1 MKYTEFTGKTVD
13 DAVEKGLKELGL
25 TAEQAD
31 IRVLEEGKR
40 KLFGSIKARVEIAA
54 KEEVVEET
62 VEEIEVEEVQ
72 PKALANF
79 CPSNASDGERTVTF
93 LEGLFELLH
102 ITACTELV
110 SEGDKVEINVT
121 AANTTAIIGKH
132 GAMLDAIQTLAGA
145 VANTGRDDYKRVVVD
160 CENYRENREATLN
173 KLAENLAQ
181 KAIRLGK
188 KIKLEPMNP
197 YERRIIHAALSER
210 EGVTTESEGKE
221 PNRCI
226 VVIPDNLEDP
236 DAPALAARNDRDR
249 RARQG
254 RGGFNRDRRNGQ
266 RGGDRGRS
274 GGSRGFNKK
283 PFNRDRKPSSS
294 GSGGGTSLKAGTDFF
309 GIFLGNSNDKDE

>member
-54 KEEVVEET
+54 KEEAVEET
-62 VEEIEVEEVQ
+62 VEEIKVEEVQ

-221 PNRCI
+221 PNRYI
-226 VVIPDNLEDP
+226 VVIPDNVEDP

-249 RARQG
+249 RDRQG
-254 RGGFNRDRRNGQ
+254 RGGFNRDRRNGG

-294 GSGGGTSLKAGTDFF
+294 GTGGGTSLKAGSDFF